1 MTQPPDNEP
10 YEVYAIW
17 LEDDMSTTQEFV
29 GSLDLPELKTWQD
42 YPIELEINGVIYKKE
57 D

>member
-1 MTQPPDNEP
+1 MKKTRE

-17 LEDDMSTTQEFV
+17 LEDDMSTSLEFV
-29 GSLDLPELKTWQD
+29 GILDLPDLNTWED
-42 YPIELEINGVIYKKE
+42 YPNELEINGVIYRKE